1 MTAAPGPASAIAVS
15 RELDRVMR
23 ADRGRLLAILA
34 AGLRDLGLAEEVL
47 QEAAVS
53 AVSHWGRSG
62 LPVSPSGWLLQVA
75 RRKAI
80 DRLRR
85 AARDSRKAQ
94 ALAMLARDEAAPDP
108 QTIPDERL
116 RLIFACCHPAL
127 EPKSRVALTLRTVCG
142 LTTPE
147 IARAFLD
154 AEPTMGQRISRA
166 KAKIAAAGIPFSVPE
181 AEHWPE
187 RLDTVLTTVYLIFTT
202 GYVAGPDEP
211 RDLCLEAEYLIRLIE
226 GLRPGDAEIEGA
238 LAMMLLTAARRAARI
253 GPDGASLPPGEQDR
267 SLWDAD
273 RIAEGR
279 EVLARAMGRRRPGP
293 FQIKAAIADCQMAD
307 PGPDWPQIVALYG
320 ALLRQRCADRALRQ
334 TATRGRCPV
343 SQPIKQFKPWSSSL
357 ASTCRSTRRTSASST
372 RVAASSRKHA
382 PRAGRRPW
390 PFGTRAGASN
400 MWASKPGISRN
411 GSTMGLSARASPS
424 R

>member
-1 MTAAPGPASAIAVS
+1 MTAPGPSSAIAVS

-23 ADRGRLLAILA
+23 ADRGRLVAVLA
-34 AGLRDLGLAEEVL
+34 AGLRDLSLAEEVL

-53 AVSHWGRSG
+53 ALAHWGRSG
-62 LPVSPSGWLLQVA
+62 LPASPTGWLVQVA

-80 DRLRR
+80 DRLRGVV
-85 AARDSRKAQ
+85 RDGRKAQ
-94 ALAMLARDEAAPDP
+94 ALAALVAEEAAPEALD
-108 QTIPDERL
+108 IPDERL

-166 KAKIAAAGIPFSVPE
+166 KAKIAAAGIPFAVPE
-181 AEHWPE
+181 PEQWSE

-202 GYVAGPDEP
+202 GYVAGPGEP
-211 RDLCLEAEYLIRLIE
+211 RDLCLEAEYLIRLIDS
-226 GLRPGDAEIEGA
+226 LRPEDAEIEGA

-267 SLWDAD
+267 ALWDAD

-279 EVLARAMGRRRPGP
+279 RVLARAVDRRRPGP

-307 PGPDWPQIVALYG
+307 PGPDWPQIAALYG
-320 ALLRQRCADRALRQ
+320 ALLRHEPTPVIRLNAAVAIAEAGDPAQGLAIVEGLGAALS
-334 TATRGRCPV
+334 TY
-343 SQPIKQFKPWSSSL
+343 QPW
-357 ASTCRSTRRTSASST
+357 
-372 RVAASSRKHA
+372 HA
-382 PRAGRRPW
+382 
-390 PFGTRAGASN
+390 
-400 MWASKPGISRN
+400 
-411 GSTMGLSARASPS
+411 ARAALLALTGARDEAVRAYREAIAHTPMQAEALFLKKRLAALDRS